1 MKMNVKVFPCG
12 YLETNCYLVWNDSSQ
27 QAIIVDPG
35 DFSSELN
42 TFLLKEEITPEYIV
56 LTHGHGD
63 HTGGI
68 SALKKAYP
76 SIQLIASKKEKKFLF
91 DRKISYGE
99 GGIDCDI
106 YVDDGEEMELNG
118 LKLRFIST
126 PGHTPGGMCV
136 LIGKTLFSGDT
147 LFRASVGRS
156 DFPGGDSSELIHSI
170 TNKLFVLPDDTRVL
184 PGHSDE
190 TTIGYEKRY
199 NPFV

>member
-1 MKMNVKVFPCG
+1 MKFKVFPCG
-12 YLETNCYLVWNDSSQ
+12 YLETNCYLVWGNASSQ
-27 QAIIVDPG
+27 AIVIDPG
-35 DFSSELN
+35 DVSESLN
-42 TFLLKEEITPEYIV
+42 TFLLKEKITPTHIV

-68 SALKKAYP
+68 SPFKKAYP
-76 SIQLIASKKEKKFLF
+76 DLQLIASKKEKKFLF

-106 YVDDGEEMELNG
+106 YVDDGEEMDING
-118 LKLRFIST
+118 LKIKFIST

-136 LIGKTLFSGDT
+136 LIDQTLFSGDT
-147 LFRASVGRS
+147 LFRVSVGRS
-156 DFPGGDSSELIHSI
+156 DFPGGNGEELMYSI
-170 TNKLFVLPDDTRVL
+170 KNKLFILPDDTRVL
-184 PGHSDE
+184 PGHGEE